1 MSPRPAGAVTRAAVA
16 RAAATRTAATRA
28 AATRTAPAAP
38 DVTAAVTPAV
48 PAPATARSPREAHAM
63 PRVLAVIPARG
74 GSKGVPGKNLA
85 DVGGMPL
92 VVRAVRACL
101 GAATVTDVLVSTDS
115 EAIGDAARGAGA
127 VVLRRPAG
135 ISGDTATSEAALL
148 HALDS
153 FEELHSVT
161 VDVVLLVQCTSPFV
175 TASDVESVA
184 AAVASGAADSALT
197 AAPFHGF
204 LWRRTPDGSGTGVNH
219 DVSYRPRRQDRPEDL
234 LETGA
239 AYAMDAAGFRAAR
252 HRFFGRTVPVA
263 TDPARVLEIDDPH
276 DLARARALVPVL
288 APAAAPAP
296 TAVAGPAPVHTP
308 VHTPLTTPVPAPVPA
323 PPRTPHAPKD
333 SPAMTVTPAP
343 RLRTFGTRTAGPG
356 QPVYVVGEI
365 GINHNGELGNALA
378 LIDAA
383 AEAGCDAVKFQK
395 RTPEIC
401 TPRDQWDIERDT
413 PWGRMTYIDYRHRVE
428 FGEDEYRAID
438 DHCAKRG
445 IDWFASPWDT
455 EAVAFLEKFDV
466 PAHKVAS
473 ASLTDDELLRA
484 LRATGRTVVLSTGM
498 STPRQIRHAVE
509 VLGSD
514 NILLCHAT
522 STYPAK
528 AEELNL
534 RVINT
539 LQDAY
544 PNVPIGYSGH
554 ETGLQTTLAAV
565 ALGATFVERHITLD
579 RAMWGSDQAASVEP
593 GGLARLVRDI
603 RTIETALGDG
613 VKRVYDSELGPMRK
627 LRRVQGELAAV

>member
-1 MSPRPAGAVTRAAVA
+1 MSARPAGAGTPVAVDT
-16 RAAATRTAATRA
+16 AAAA
-28 AATRTAPAAP
+28 AAPATA
-38 DVTAAVTPAV
+38 TATV
-48 PAPATARSPREAHAM
+48 PAPATAGSLREARAV

-127 VVLRRPAG
+127 VVLGRPAG
-135 ISGDTATSEAALL
+135 ISGDTATSEAAVL

-204 LWRRTPDGSGTGVNH
+204 LWRAAPDGSGTGVNH
-219 DVSYRPRRQDRPEDL
+219 DTSYRPRRQDRPQDL

-239 AYAMDAAGFRAAR
+239 AYAMDAPGFRTAR
-252 HRFFGRTVPVA
+252 HRFFGRTLPVA

-288 APAAAPAP
+288 TPAAPQ
-296 TAVAGPAPVHTP
+296 TTTHLSTSVHTP
-308 VHTPLTTPVPAPVPA
+308 AHTPVPASVPA

-343 RLRTFGTRTAGPG
+343 RLRTFGSRPAGPG
-356 QPVYVVGEI
+356 HPVYVVGEI
-365 GINHNGELGNALA
+365 GINHNGDLGNALA

-428 FGEDEYRAID
+428 FGESEYRAID
-438 DHCAKRG
+438 EHCAKRG

-498 STPRQIRHAVE
+498 STPKQIRHAVE

-539 LQDAY
+539 LQEEY

-593 GGLARLVRDI
+593 GGLTRLVRDI

-613 VKRVYDSELGPMRK
+613 IKRVYASELGPMKK